1 MWQWNIDGREGPTLS
16 TFEKRSMPYN
26 FRLAGTRI
34 RFTYTFAAQNRI
46 TRQKAT
52 AGDGTLIATT
62 YT

>member
-1 MWQWNIDGREGPTLS
+1 MWQWNIDGREGPALR
-16 TFEKRSMPYN
+16 TFEKRSTPYN
-26 FRLAGTRI
+26 VRSAGRI